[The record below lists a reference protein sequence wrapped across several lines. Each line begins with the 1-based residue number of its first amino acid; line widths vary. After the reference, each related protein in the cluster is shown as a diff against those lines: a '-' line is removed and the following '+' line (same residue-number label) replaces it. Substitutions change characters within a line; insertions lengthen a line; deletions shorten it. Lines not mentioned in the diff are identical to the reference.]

1 MEENRAHII
10 QVSVQCKKT
19 PPGLVVPDLDLVVI
33 TAGYEQGLGRV
44 EVDASDRSIMFFE
57 SVNECPHAVIPQ
69 LDSGGVKGD
78 EDPWP
83 GR

>member
-10 QVSVQCKKT
+10 QVAVQCEET

-33 TAGYEQGLGRV
+33 TAGHEQGLRRV
-44 EVDASDRSIMFFE
+44 EVNASDRTIMFFE
-57 SVNECPHAVIPQ
+57 SIDECSHAVIPQ
-69 LDSGGVKGD
+69 LDSGGVKRD